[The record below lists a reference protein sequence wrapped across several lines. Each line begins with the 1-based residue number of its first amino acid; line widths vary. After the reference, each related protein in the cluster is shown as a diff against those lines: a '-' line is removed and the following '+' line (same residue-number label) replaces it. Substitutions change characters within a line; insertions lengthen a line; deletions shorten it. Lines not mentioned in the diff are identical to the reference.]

1 MQKEKRKKNRE
12 KGTKKKERKK
22 NRVKCTKK
30 KERKNNREMHKETGI
45 KRKKA
50 CTIKHLKAVISVFA

>member
-22 NRVKCTKK
+22 NR
-30 KERKNNREMHKETGI
+30 EMHKETGI
-45 KRKKA
+45 KRKKGLHYK
-50 CTIKHLKAVISVFA
+50 TLKSSNKCLCLIPIS